1 MRSINYCP
9 APIER
14 FPDLTECGVL
24 EDYELHAVEYPGAW
38 EMSQFLRNLR
48 YCDYSRPM
56 DDFYLDN
63 GIIKSNWVIFFTC
76 RPTDA
81 ERLACI
87 SRYLKYPVVI
97 WNSEGIML

>member
-9 APIER
+9 PPIER

-24 EDYELHAVEYPGAW
+24 EDYELHSIEYPGAW

-56 DDFYLDN
+56 DDFYLDD
-63 GIIKSNWVIFFTC
+63 GVIKSNWVIFFTC

-81 ERLACI
+81 ERLVHIAN
-87 SRYLKYPVVI
+87 YLKYPVYI
-97 WNSEGIML
+97 LNSEGLML